1 MEFEREDTYD
11 KDKMEEKYTEEL
23 ESRCRPLLEVG
34 RGEDVTENQLRKA
47 CRSILRKLVTARKE
61 NYFKEDIDRFE
72 DFVQDKLEEL
82 NEYKKSRFPVGD
94 IDLDEI
100 RDRDLIFVGKDM

>member
-1 MEFEREDTYD
+1 
-11 KDKMEEKYTEEL
+11 
-23 ESRCRPLLEVG
+23 
-34 RGEDVTENQLRKA
+34 VTENQLRKA
-47 CRSILRKLVTARKE
+47 CRSVLRKLVTARKE

-72 DFVQDKLEEL
+72 DFVQKKLDEL
-82 NEYKKSRFPVGD
+82 NKYKKSRFPVGD